1 MNHVND
7 RTAAWLAGELGP
19 NEKLD
24 FERHVADCPSCSREV
39 EEARRV
45 WDLVEEGPAPA
56 ASRSS
61 VWPAVQARTTR
72 RDRSAG
78 DWFFGRGPW
87 TRRGWAA
94 CSVAAG
100 LAMGMVLPRLWTTGK
115 VEADPLDPRL
125 AGSSWQADGQDTD
138 LATWW
143 LSADYDEE
151 DGS

>member
-1 MNHVND
+1 MNHVYNK
-7 RTAAWLAGELGP
+7 TAAWLAGELEP
-19 NEKLD
+19 TEKRD
-24 FERHVADCPSCSREV
+24 FEQHVASCPSCAREA

-45 WDLVEEGPAPA
+45 WNHVEEGPAPV
-56 ASRSS
+56 ASPYS
-61 VWPAVQARTTR
+61 VWPGVQARTTR

-94 CSVAAG
+94 CAVAAG
-100 LAMGMVLPRLWTTGK
+100 LSMGMVLPGLWTGGTD
-115 VEADPLDPRL
+115 EADPVDPRL
-125 AGSSWQADGQDTD
+125 AESSWLADGQDTD

-143 LSADYDEE
+143 LAANYDEE